1 MPRKKTGTFNFETAV
16 EDLETIVEQM
26 EEGDL
31 SLEQAM
37 VEFEKGVK
45 ITRECQQALQQ
56 AEQKVKVL
64 IEKQGEFEL
73 IDFDTNEDDEFD
85 SEEDDQ

>member
-1 MPRKKTGTFNFETAV
+1 MPKKKTAAFNFETAV
-16 EDLETIVEQM
+16 EGLETIVEQM

-37 VEFEKGVK
+37 LEFEKGVK

-73 IDFDTNEDDEFD
+73 ANFVTDEDEFDNEEDDE
-85 SEEDDQ
+85 

>member
-1 MPRKKTGTFNFETAV
+1 MPRKKMDGFNFETAMV
-16 EDLETIVEQM
+16 DLEAIVEGM

-37 VEFEKGVK
+37 EEFEKGVK
-45 ITRECQQALQQ
+45 ITRQCHQALQK
-56 AEQKVKVL
+56 AEQKVKLL

-73 IDFDTNEDDEFD
+73 ADFSTGEFD
-85 SEEDDQ
+85 EEEDEDE

>member
-1 MPRKKTGTFNFETAV
+1 MPRKKTGAFNFETAV
-16 EDLETIVEQM
+16 EGLETIVEQM

-56 AEQKVKVL
+56 AEQKVKLL

-73 IDFDTNEDDEFD
+73 VDFGTNEDDK
-85 SEEDDQ
+85 